1 MLLKDILLNFLCF
14 EDHLLLLNSE
24 KKAHTVY
31 FKGGEE
37 RMDCLIEKSWT
48 YLPCLRK
55 QLTTAGWESPD
66 VEQIRIVNSHYN

>member
-1 MLLKDILLNFLCF
+1 MYILK
-14 EDHLLLLNSE
+14 
-24 KKAHTVY
+24 VV
-31 FKGGEE
+31 
-37 RMDCLIEKSWT
+37 RMDCLIEKCWT

>member
-24 KKAHTVY
+24 KKRLAQCILKVVR
-31 FKGGEE
+31 K
-37 RMDCLIEKSWT
+37 DCLIEKSWT

>member
-37 RMDCLIEKSWT
+37 GL
-48 YLPCLRK
+48 
-55 QLTTAGWESPD
+55 
-66 VEQIRIVNSHYN
+66 SH